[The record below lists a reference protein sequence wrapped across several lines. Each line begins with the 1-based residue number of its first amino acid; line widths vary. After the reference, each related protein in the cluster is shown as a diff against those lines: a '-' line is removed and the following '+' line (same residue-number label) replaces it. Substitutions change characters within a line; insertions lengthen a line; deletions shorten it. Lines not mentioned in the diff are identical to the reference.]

1 MNKVWLTGLLTATA
15 SGVFSASTL
24 AATEITWWHAMGGQ
38 LGETVNQLATDFNA
52 SQNDY
57 KLTPVYKGSYTETL
71 TAGIAA
77 FRAGQAPNILQVFD
91 AGAATI
97 MSSKGVAKPVQDLM
111 IESGYPFTAQDY
123 IAGVRNFYA
132 DNTGKMVGMP
142 FNSSTPVLYYN
153 KDMLASVNAQAPQ
166 TYEQLE
172 QVAAKLAEKGQA
184 GFAQSLTPWI
194 MFENFK
200 ARHNLP
206 LSDKQNGY
214 QDLSTKIM
222 FNSDDMLMHV
232 KKLKE
237 WSDKGYYKYYGS
249 DWDANQTPFERGEVA
264 MWMGSSGSFGGLRNR
279 VKFNLGTT
287 YLPYWESV
295 TKNPTH
301 TFIGGAALFVLQG
314 HTPAQDKGVAAFF
327 AYLTKPETQM
337 NWHKTTGYVPVTNA
351 AYDLTKQSGYYQENP
366 DAEVGV
372 KQLSLPDGEWTKGY
386 RLGYYPQVREVMH
399 REFDNIFSGR
409 STVESSL
416 NKVEDESAKL
426 LNRFARTVQ

>member
-52 SQNDY
+52 SQSDN

-111 IESGYPFTAQDY
+111 IESGYPFTAQDN

-200 ARHNLP
+200 SRHNLP

-295 TKNPTH
+295 TKHPTH
-301 TFIGGAALFVLQG
+301 TFIGGAALFALQG

-327 AYLTKPETQM
+327 AYLPTPETQM

>member
-52 SQNDY
+52 SQSDY

-111 IESGYPFTAQDY
+111 VESGYPFTAQDY

-200 ARHNLP
+200 SRHNLP

-301 TFIGGAALFVLQG
+301 TFIGGAALFALQG

>member
-52 SQNDY
+52 SQSDY

-200 ARHNLP
+200 SRHNLP

>member
-1 MNKVWLTGLLTATA
+1 
-15 SGVFSASTL
+15 
-24 AATEITWWHAMGGQ
+24 MGGQ

-52 SQNDY
+52 SQSDY

-200 ARHNLP
+200 SRHNLP

-295 TKNPTH
+295 TKTNP
-301 TFIGGAALFVLQG
+301 
-314 HTPAQDKGVAAFF
+314 
-327 AYLTKPETQM
+327 YLYWWRRAVCTAGS
-337 NWHKTTGYVPVTNA
+337 H
-351 AYDLTKQSGYYQENP
+351 
-366 DAEVGV
+366 
-372 KQLSLPDGEWTKGY
+372 
-386 RLGYYPQVREVMH
+386 
-399 REFDNIFSGR
+399 
-409 STVESSL
+409 SS
-416 NKVEDESAKL
+416 AG
-426 LNRFARTVQ
+426 